1 MQGLRRLV
9 LRNLSYTT
17 AAEIVALA
25 CGLAS
30 TVILSRYLD
39 VAGFGAFN
47 YVFAFMYLFLSLNDL
62 GINTI
67 VIREVSQAPAR
78 AGDFIGA
85 TIALRLAIACAV
97 LAAAWT
103 AIWLW
108 PLDPSLRMP
117 LSLFALIL
125 PLNALNVPATI
136 FLTAMRFEYA
146 ALVTIVLRLS
156 GLALIVLAVAA
167 GLGVMAVLTGLLV
180 AEVTGLAVIYR
191 LARPLVQFRVRVDRE
206 IWRVLLRSALPVG
219 ASLLLT
225 AIVNRID
232 FLMLEQMV
240 SLEAVGL
247 YSAAYR
253 ITNLLEKFPLFVM
266 ATLYPI
272 MSQLATADPVRL
284 RDVYRKTVAH
294 FAAVGV
300 PLGVVMTIAAPHV
313 LALLF
318 GEPYRAA
325 GGALR
330 HLVWSTVCLY
340 LALAGGNLLLSVGRE
355 RDSLLALGF
364 GAVVNV
370 ALNFM
375 LIPARG
381 IEGAAIATAVSFA
394 IVLIITSV
402 AVERYLRAAAVRA

>member
-9 LRNLSYTT
+9 LRNLSYKT

-62 GINTI
+62 GVNTI

-78 AGDFIGA
+78 AGEIIGA
-85 TIALRLAIACAV
+85 AIALRLTIAGAV
-97 LAAAWT
+97 LAAAWA

-108 PLDPSLRMP
+108 PMDPSLRMP

-125 PLNALNVPATI
+125 PLNALNVPGMI
-136 FLTAMRFEYA
+136 FLTAMRFDYNA
-146 ALVTIVLRLS
+146 IGTIVLRLS
-156 GLALIVLAVAA
+156 GLALIALAVAA
-167 GLGVMAVLTGLLV
+167 GLGVTAVLAGLLV
-180 AEVTGLAVIYR
+180 AEIIGLAVVYR
-191 LARPLVQFRVRVDRE
+191 LARPLVRFHVHVDRDL
-206 IWRVLLRSALPVG
+206 WRVLLRSALPVG
-219 ASLLLT
+219 AALLLA

-232 FLMLEQMV
+232 FVMLEQMV

-272 MSQLATADPVRL
+272 MSQLATADPARL

-294 FAAVGV
+294 FAVAGV

-318 GEPYRAA
+318 GEQYRAA

-330 HLVWSTVCLY
+330 YLVWSTVCLY

-364 GAVVNV
+364 GAVANV

-375 LIPARG
+375 LIPTRG